1 MTTTQK
7 AGIDVIY
14 TETAKFCV
22 NKIAFFLRS
31 NNIDPRPVLR
41 LAVQEV
47 ENKVFAFPLSCPIS
61 PQLSKLGCMK
71 YRECNTES
79 GYRFFYSINNAQKM
93 IVVHVI
99 QAQREDI
106 QQLLFDRIIA
116 R

>member
-1 MTTTQK
+1 MTAQHM

-41 LAVQEV
+41 LAIQEF
-47 ENKVFAFPLSCPIS
+47 ENRVTAFPTSSPIS
-61 PQLSKLGCMK
+61 PQLSKLGGMK

-79 GYRFFYSINNAQKM
+79 GYRFFYSINNAQNR

>member
-1 MTTTQK
+1 MTARHKT
-7 AGIDVIY
+7 GVDVTY

-31 NNIDPRPVLR
+31 NNTDHRSVLQ
-41 LAVQEV
+41 LAIQEF
-47 ENKVFAFPLSCPIS
+47 ENIVTAFPASCPIS
-61 PQLSKLGCMK
+61 PQLFKLGCMK

-79 GYRFFYSINNAQKM
+79 GYRFFYSINSVQNR

>member
-1 MTTTQK
+1 MTTKQK
-7 AGIDVIY
+7 TEFTVIY

-22 NKIAFFLRS
+22 NKIAFLLRS
-31 NNIDPRPVLR
+31 NSTDPHAVLHD
-41 LAVQEV
+41 AVQQF
-47 ENKVFAFPLSCPIS
+47 ENKVTTFSLGCPIS

-106 QQLLFDRIIA
+106 QQRLFDRIIA

>member
-22 NKIAFFLRS
+22 NKIAFFLRC
-31 NNIDPRPVLR
+31 NNTDPRAVLR
-41 LAVQEV
+41 LAIQEF
-47 ENKVFAFPLSCPIS
+47 ENIVTVFPLSCPIS

-79 GYRFFYSINNAQKM
+79 GYRFFYSIADAQNM